1 MSKPVKTTVPVWPIP
16 ANPAKPAAEPPG
28 RVVHDARGNAVWNW
42 NGTDSTTHLLRKLDV
57 PDLAL
62 ADDGAR
68 PGAAAGDGSDPYNQE
83 KNDRNPAGRNA
94 GRVAASKAPADSV
107 LRQLTG
113 KRGR

>member
-1 MSKPVKTTVPVWPIP
+1 MSKPVKPKVPVWPIP
-16 ANPAKPAAEPPG
+16 SGAAKPAAEPPG
-28 RVVHDARGNAVWNW
+28 RVVHDARGNAVWDW

-83 KNDRNPAGRNA
+83 KDKNPAGGNA
-94 GRVAASKAPADSV
+94 DRAAAKKAPADSV